1 MRIPAVPCDEAVD
14 GGGVDGDGDGL
25 GERDGD
31 LVEAHGGR
39 DLLEER
45 SAVLRRQDLAR
56 LERRGD
62 DCVVP
67 AGLLT
72 GRRREVPRVDG
83 QLEK

>member
-1 MRIPAVPCDEAVD
+1 MGIPAVPGDEAVD
-14 GGGVDGDGDGL
+14 GGGVTSHGDGL

-56 LERRGD
+56 LQ
-62 DCVVP
+62 CCCL
-67 AGLLT
+67 AA
-72 GRRREVPRVDG
+72 DG
-83 QLEK
+83 G